1 MDVSDHEQPW
11 EVSGFPWDER
21 PGDGTGEP
29 IALELVWNMKSWEV
43 IADKGKETLHIRG
56 FLIFYWTDA
65 RLVGYPTK
73 KLGDKPPEKIWRPTF
88 ITCAGFSLERGEK
101 GGLLPEFYSAGV
113 DKEGLSDGR
122 LKLEIPISLPGGFD
136 ISNGD
141 IDRFRSFPFDS
152 TRVDLSCCVFSGKGP
167 MFVNKDVTLS
177 LRREQMQS
185 AGLEHSKVQQIDY
198 DGVDRN
204 SNDYELCGLSIA
216 AGAHPPPPFLRSG
229 TYEEGDKMCDI
240 LLSFHIR
247 RSYIF
252 YLHNGVKP
260 LYTIAAFGFFGY
272 AMEPSD
278 LANRVALGAVLFLS
292 IYAVQWTTAG
302 HIPRL
307 PFKTVLDNVSESVS
321 AVLFLILIG
330 NAIAYHVARPERDC
344 VDSECD
350 FDDKKADRIDLIC
363 ALMVCG
369 YVLLYSVGYRTVFA
383 AWWANRRTGASRPWT
398 KGPYLRNKRFLPTEE
413 AYHLKIDDA
422 FVVKHGK
429 KYLGQGEKISNPLER
444 W

>member
-1 MDVSDHEQPW
+1 MDEKPW
-11 EVSGFPWDER
+11 DTVDFKWDER
-21 PGDGTGEP
+21 PGLGSGEP
-29 IALELVWNMKSWEV
+29 TALDLVWNMKSWEV

-56 FLIFYWTDA
+56 FLCLYWTDE
-65 RLVGYPTK
+65 RIRGYPTRTK
-73 KLGDKPPEKIWRPTF
+73 GKVPPENIWRPSF
-88 ITCAGFSLERGEK
+88 FTCAGFSLGEGEK
-101 GGLLPEFYSAGV
+101 GTMVPQFYSGGL
-113 DKEGLSDGR
+113 DKEGVSDGR
-122 LKLEIPISLPGGFD
+122 LWLSIPMSLPGGFD

-152 TRVDLSCCVFSGKGP
+152 TRVDLSCTMMCAGTP
-167 MFVNKDVTLS
+167 LWVNKDISLS
-177 LRREQMQS
+177 LRRPQMQTP
-185 AGLEHSKVQQIDY
+185 GLEHSLVQQFDY

-204 SNDYELCGLSIA
+204 SNDYELSGLSMA
-216 AGAHPPPPFLRSG
+216 AGSHNPPPFLRNNG
-229 TYEEGDKMCDI
+229 WEEGDKICDI
-240 LLSFHIR
+240 LFSLHIR

-272 AMEPSD
+272 TMEPSD
-278 LANRVALGAVLFLS
+278 LANRIALGAVLFLS

-321 AVLFLILIG
+321 LVLFLILIG
-330 NAIAYHVARPERDC
+330 NAIAYHVGRPERDC

-350 FDDKKADRIDLIC
+350 FDDKRADRVDVIC
-363 ALMVCG
+363 GLLVLG

-383 AWWANRRTGASRPWT
+383 AWWANKRTGASRPWT

-422 FVVKHGK
+422 FVSKHGK
-429 KYLGQGEKISNPLER
+429 KFLGQGEKISSPLER